1 MAPHKAIKRLQ
12 CLPARFLEYSK
23 SQNLE
28 IGLDLLSPFP
38 KDEGGKRNGSFK
50 EGVDGGIGGRGI
62 RVSRRE
68 LMVGLV
74 MGVTFL
80 VPILTSNSLQVSRI
94 NKPLPDW
101 LPRHHRTKFLSGR
114 CDKFFICVDLAA
126 LSMLLTVN
134 KSLIDHDFWD
144 DAAQSFTLHYTLFS
158 DIVQLLLAMHGIP
171 GSDCLPTI
179 SATIS
184 NYYL

>member
-12 CLPARFLEYSK
+12 CLLARFLEYSK

-80 VPILTSNSLQVSRI
+80 VPI
-94 NKPLPDW
+94 
-101 LPRHHRTKFLSGR
+101 R
-114 CDKFFICVDLAA
+114 C
-126 LSMLLTVN
+126 
-134 KSLIDHDFWD
+134 
-144 DAAQSFTLHYTLFS
+144 LFS
-158 DIVQLLLAMHGIP
+158 HRIPSKSHELTGLSQIGCQDIIEP
-171 GSDCLPTI
+171 S
-179 SATIS
+179 S
-184 NYYL
+184 